1 MTKLQQKIKAHII
14 EDIVHHIRNAI
25 LFSGCFRLLEDA
37 DEWSIKMKLSQLEDD
52 LESYR
57 KRLMRIRREIKNM
70 EATI

>member
-1 MTKLQQKIKAHII
+1 MTKLQQKTKVHFI
-14 EDIVHHIRNAI
+14 EDIIHHMRNAI
-25 LFSGCFRLLEDA
+25 FFSGCFRLLEDA
-37 DEWSIKMKLSQLEDD
+37 DKWSIKMKLSQLEDD